1 MVFWNISCVTDGK
14 TTIPIFVAAPEYAIP
29 VSRGSECK

>member
-1 MVFWNISCVTDGK
+1 MVFWNISCVTDEK
-14 TTIPIFVAAPEYAIP
+14 ATIPIFVAAPEYVTP